1 MLNYSVAEL
10 RFFKLFLFHSILM
23 TIEKRKRNM
32 AGENKFKVFVIL
44 VL

>member
-1 MLNYSVAEL
+1 
-10 RFFKLFLFHSILM
+10 M

-32 AGENKFKVFVIL
+32 AGKNKFKVFVIL

>member
-1 MLNYSVAEL
+1 M
-10 RFFKLFLFHSILM
+10 FHSILM

-32 AGENKFKVFVIL
+32 AGKNKFKVFVIL

>member
-1 MLNYSVAEL
+1 
-10 RFFKLFLFHSILM
+10 M

>member
-1 MLNYSVAEL
+1 
-10 RFFKLFLFHSILM
+10 LFHSILM